1 MLLKEGKRKVNQI
14 EVARKAGVSRT
25 TVSFVLNGRTDISI
39 SEETRKRVIQAIEEL
54 GYTYP
59 GSAAAKK
66 TGNIGYL
73 ISRNI
78 RLSNPYYHR
87 FFVGV
92 EEAGKEF
99 GRNIIV
105 EVWRKNL
112 SSLFWNNKV
121 DGVIIVESGLTEED
135 IRQIQKYVPVVLL
148 NWSTESVICDMV
160 VPDNTGGVREAF
172 ACLYQLGHRR
182 IGFFALVPQKWG
194 IPSVRRFK
202 ERLQGYYM
210 GLEDYK
216 LPMNK
221 EYLQLPACKTRDVKE
236 LEELVSQTLKKWK
249 SLPKPP
255 TAVIT
260 YNDIYGITF
269 IKKAPSVGI
278 NIPRDLSVI
287 GFDNTIACHYV
298 SPALS
303 SIDQAM
309 EAMGK
314 LSMEL
319 LEGRIKEGNKTPF
332 KKLTCGTELVI
343 RESVGKVNPGECR
356 GKKEVRD
363 DG

>member
-1 MLLKEGKRKVNQI
+1 MENKISLRKI
-14 EVARKAGVSRT
+14 ARELGVSHT
-25 TVSFVLNGRTDISI
+25 TVSLVLNEPDTNHVSK
-39 SEETRKRVIQAIEEL
+39 EKRKKILAYVREIGYRV
-54 GYTYP
+54 P
-59 GSAAAKK
+59 AKK
-66 TGNIGYL
+66 KATGNIGFL
-73 ISRNI
+73 IGPHFDI
-78 RLSNPYYHR
+78 SNPYHHR
-87 FFVGV
+87 FFVGI
-92 EEAGKEF
+92 EEASIKSGK
-99 GRNIIV
+99 NIIL
-105 EVWRKNL
+105 ETWRN
-112 SSLFWNNKV
+112 SSSPLFWNNKV
-121 DGVIIVESGLTEED
+121 DGVIIAEDRLTEGD

-148 NWSTESVICDMV
+148 NWSPESVICDMV

-172 ACLYQLGHRR
+172 AYLYKLGHRR
-182 IGFFALVPQKWG
+182 IGFFALVPQKLG
-194 IPSVRRFK
+194 ISSDRRFK

-221 EYLQLPACKTRDVKE
+221 EYLQLPLCRKRDINEV
-236 LEELVSQTLKKWK
+236 EEQVSQTLKKWK
-249 SLPKPP
+249 SLPNPP

-260 YNDIYGITF
+260 YNDIYGVAF
-269 IKKAPSVGI
+269 IKKAPSIGI

-298 SPALS
+298 SPSLS

-319 LEGRIKEGNKTPF
+319 LEERIKEGNKSPF

-363 DG
+363 DGKDS